1 MALLLEASTD
11 LKKKEE
17 VGLLVKTTVL
27 SQIETIIH
35 LMDIVKPCQLRDQGE
50 KED

>member
-1 MALLLEASTD
+1 MALLLEVSTD
-11 LKKKEE
+11 LKKKEENDEEE

-35 LMDIVKPCQLRDQGE
+35 LMDIVKPC
-50 KED
+50 

>member
-1 MALLLEASTD
+1 MALLLEVSTD
-11 LKKKEE
+11 LKKKEEDDEEE

-35 LMDIVKPCQLRDQGE
+35 LMDIVKPC
-50 KED
+50 